1 VKDLILQNFI
11 LFHMLLLLFFK
22 DRINS
27 EHVEMWK
34 LCQVILMELSICTRI
49 RAVRP
54 LRRFAANEYD
64 GRLKTGDFLLLDRD
78 IMMRTQN
85 PCLNS
90 IGCFE
95 S

>member
-1 VKDLILQNFI
+1 MKDLILQNFI

-49 RAVRP
+49 GAVRP
-54 LRRFAANEYD
+54 LRRFAANEDD